1 LRAIGSALEA
11 RELQLVG
18 MPIKRIEDLRLLTG
32 QGKFIDDLPTPPNVH
47 FASVVRS
54 PYAHARIKNIDVSR
68 ALAMPGV
75 RAVITGKEI
84 KDVTDPFPMAIPTP
98 VKYYSV
104 AVDKV
109 RYVGEPVAVV
119 VARDRFSAE
128 DAADLVEVEY
138 EPLRP
143 VLDPEAAAKGG
154 DLIHEM
160 AGSNVVW
167 SREYSF
173 GDPQLAM
180 KEAYKTVEVRVKV
193 PRFTTPPME
202 PYGVVASYD
211 SASGILTEWTNF
223 QGPFTFYYIAM
234 KALRLTEERFRVIVS
249 PDIGGGF
256 GDKTALFHYMTL
268 IGATSMI
275 SGVPVKWIE
284 TRTEHFIGSTRAA
297 SRVATFKLG
306 FTSGGE
312 ITVMTADLLDDVGAY
327 PRSPEPGHV
336 LRQLGNFVGPYKIS
350 HVQINAK
357 VVVTNT
363 VPTSPIRGFGG
374 QHLYFALEK
383 AVNKVAAEL
392 QIDPLALRLNNFISR
407 EQFPYR
413 TPTGGIY
420 DSGDYHTA
428 LKKLMETIG
437 YPEIK
442 AKLKEERR
450 RGRLV
455 GLGVAVGID
464 PSVSNMGYLDTT
476 RTAEQRAKE
485 SLPKGGGQH
494 TAVIKIEPS
503 GKVVCQLDS
512 APQGQGHETVAT
524 QIIASV
530 LGVKVDDVRVVAAID
545 THQTPW
551 SISSGTYSSRFGS
564 VGISAIYS
572 AALKLKKKLLR
583 MASNVLEVPEEELE
597 LVNGE
602 ILWKR
607 DTSKRVSIRR
617 LAGLV
622 HWNPLA
628 VLRDEDEGLYAS
640 STYHIKTLTSPDNL
654 DKTNSSG
661 TYGFL
666 ADAAIVEVDRETF
679 DVRVLRYVTVHDA
692 GTIINP
698 GIVMQQVIGSVNQGI
713 EETLYQELKYDDEGQ
728 PLTTNFGDYYVN
740 SAREAIDVE
749 SEHVSTR
756 SPFTLLG
763 SKGIGESNTETA
775 PAALALAIEDA
786 LSDFGVEFNELP
798 ITPEVIWRKVTKGG
812 RG

>member
-1 LRAIGSALEA
+1 
-11 RELQLVG
+11 
-18 MPIKRIEDLRLLTG
+18 
-32 QGKFIDDLPTPPNVH
+32 
-47 FASVVRS
+47 
-54 PYAHARIKNIDVSR
+54 
-68 ALAMPGV
+68 
-75 RAVITGKEI
+75 
-84 KDVTDPFPMAIPTP
+84 
-98 VKYYSV
+98 
-104 AVDKV
+104 
-109 RYVGEPVAVV
+109 
-119 VARDRFSAE
+119 
-128 DAADLVEVEY
+128 
-138 EPLRP
+138 
-143 VLDPEAAAKGG
+143 
-154 DLIHEM
+154 
-160 AGSNVVW
+160 
-167 SREYSF
+167 
-173 GDPQLAM
+173 
-180 KEAYKTVEVRVKV
+180 
-193 PRFTTPPME
+193 
-202 PYGVVASYD
+202 
-211 SASGILTEWTNF
+211 
-223 QGPFTFYYIAM
+223 
-234 KALRLTEERFRVIVS
+234 
-249 PDIGGGF
+249 
-256 GDKTALFHYMTL
+256 
-268 IGATSMI
+268 
-275 SGVPVKWIE
+275 
-284 TRTEHFIGSTRAA
+284 
-297 SRVATFKLG
+297 
-306 FTSGGE
+306 
-312 ITVMTADLLDDVGAY
+312 
-327 PRSPEPGHV
+327 
-336 LRQLGNFVGPYKIS
+336 
-350 HVQINAK
+350 
-357 VVVTNT
+357 
-363 VPTSPIRGFGG
+363 
-374 QHLYFALEK
+374 
-383 AVNKVAAEL
+383 
-392 QIDPLALRLNNFISR
+392 
-407 EQFPYR
+407 
-413 TPTGGIY
+413 
-420 DSGDYHTA
+420 
-428 LKKLMETIG
+428 METIG

-545 THQTPW
+545 THQTAW